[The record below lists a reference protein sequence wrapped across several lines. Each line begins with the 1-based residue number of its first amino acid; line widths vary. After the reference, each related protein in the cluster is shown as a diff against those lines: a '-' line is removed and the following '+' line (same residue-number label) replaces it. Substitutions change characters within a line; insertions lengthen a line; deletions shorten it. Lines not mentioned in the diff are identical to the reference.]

1 MKRKL
6 EGTCSAYLTSQYTKI
21 EHASITNLVYARSD
35 IDIPDWYEVGIA
47 HITVELNDDKEIV
60 NSQVESL
67 KKQQK
72 QVQAEAECKVNELQY
87 QINSLLCLEYI
98 PKDN

>member
-1 MKRKL
+1 MSRKL
-6 EGTCSAYLTSQYTKI
+6 EGTCSAYLTSTSSKI
-21 EHASITNLVYARSD
+21 EHASITSLVYFRPNAN
-35 IDIPDWYEVGIA
+35 IPDWYEVGTA

-60 NSQVESL
+60 NSQVDSL